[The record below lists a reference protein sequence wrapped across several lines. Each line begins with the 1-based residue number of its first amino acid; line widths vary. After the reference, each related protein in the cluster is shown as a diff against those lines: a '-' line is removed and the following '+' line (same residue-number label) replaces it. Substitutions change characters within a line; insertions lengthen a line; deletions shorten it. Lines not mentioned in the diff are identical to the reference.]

1 MRLQA
6 MTQFMQN
13 TAAGS
18 LNGYGQ
24 HHPGQSHP
32 FAEARSVHSD
42 IPAPTSEPANKAI
55 GPSQRAV
62 GTRGKIHPG
71 ARAVS
76 ATMAMPEDDLPLIPS
91 EPAQIKLG
99 SLRSLSSNS
108 LPVQV
113 DDDDDL
119 QDRGIPPIGMGMGMP
134 MGVSGQHTQALKVK
148 NTFYDYETDCTPLG
162 SRLRPVLSAA
172 GRLDALGDEEETGL
186 GGLTSMATV
195 PSVISPS
202 SAPPGV
208 SDLQQVG
215 GLSPN
220 SDPLRRHDLAD
231 GLGSLFTVKNTF
243 IECEEPQAEG
253 VGLRAVHT
261 AAGRLDMMWRDEEDR
276 ID

>member
-32 FAEARSVHSD
+32 FAEASMGTPFNILFRDEFMTQSVQIS
-42 IPAPTSEPANKAI
+42 AAV
-55 GPSQRAV
+55 QRL
-62 GTRGKIHPG
+62 R
-71 ARAVS
+71 
-76 ATMAMPEDDLPLIPS
+76 
-91 EPAQIKLG
+91 LG

-108 LPVQV
+108 LPSQV

-162 SRLRPVLSAA
+162 SRL
-172 GRLDALGDEEETGL
+172 ETGL

-243 IECEEPQAEG
+243 IECEDDLSE
-253 VGLRAVHT
+253 
-261 AAGRLDMMWRDEEDR
+261 
-276 ID
+276 